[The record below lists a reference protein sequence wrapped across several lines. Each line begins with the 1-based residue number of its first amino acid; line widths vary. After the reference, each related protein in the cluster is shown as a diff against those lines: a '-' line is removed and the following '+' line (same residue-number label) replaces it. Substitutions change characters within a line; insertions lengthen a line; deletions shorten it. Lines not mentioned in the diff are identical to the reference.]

1 MYLFNYIYFVII
13 TLLGAKFLFQQRCK
27 VEHPLHKKKYLLF
40 DGPELFWVLTFST
53 GLLAFSAPGALD
65 LMAIRLMV
73 LEVFCVVGLFIVKRK
88 PVWSLAVVIYSV
100 YMLWLVIGIAY
111 SPAPVYG
118 FRVILKY
125 MYPILILLFA
135 SAAVRHQ
142 EVVFKAGLG
151 ARQIAIASIA
161 VGFIPFIGHLFPG
174 VFWYGAALTINYI
187 SMCIFSLALFYQG
200 GRDKKDLVL
209 TVIFMLPCILWV
221 LRTSIMG
228 TTLALMMFFFFKY
241 KAKSLP
247 VIFGVLIL
255 FIASIFFIPSIKEK
269 MFFDKEKANTEQ
281 LKRGEISMDNIN
293 SNGRF
298 AMWEALLNR
307 FHKEREMIGSGT
319 GSTQNYMY
327 NNRVFGGLQVP
338 HNDYVQILCDN
349 GLIALFLYFLS
360 TLAIILQCFIEY
372 TKKNNHTIIKIC
384 AITAGS
390 TLSGVL
396 LTMYTDNVVNYSM
409 ATLSYPFGFYGM
421 MLGLIANQKRKK
433 Q

>member
-1 MYLFNYIYFVII
+1 MYLLNYIYFVII

-27 VEHPLHKKKYLLF
+27 VKHPLHKKKYLLF

-135 SAAVRHQ
+135 SATVRHQ
-142 EVVFKAGLG
+142 EVVFKAGMG

-174 VFWYGAALTINYI
+174 VFWYETALTINYI

-221 LRTSIMG
+221 FRTSIMG

-247 VIFGVLIL
+247 IIFGVLIL

-281 LKRGEISMDNIN
+281 LKQGEISMDNIN

-298 AMWEALLNR
+298 AMWKTLLNR

-349 GLIALFLYFLS
+349 GLIALFLYVLS